1 VTSSTSGEPSPAFV
15 DTNVLVYAIEQ
26 ETSERQLT
34 AARLLDRLMDGD
46 LLRTSTQ
53 VLKEL
58 YVTLTRK
65 VAEPASPAAALAYL
79 ERLSAWPV
87 FETDVGAVFDAC
99 RLSDRATIS
108 MWDALIVVAARRSG
122 CPILYTEDL
131 NHGQEIV
138 GVRIVNPFRD
148 AG

>member
-1 VTSSTSGEPSPAFV
+1 VASSTSAELLPAFV

-26 ETSERQLT
+26 QGSERKRVAT
-34 AARLLDRLMDGD
+34 RLVERLMEDD

-65 VAEPASPAAALAYL
+65 VAEPASPAEALAYL

-99 RLSDRATIS
+99 HLSEQATIS
-108 MWDALIVVAARRSG
+108 MWDALVVVAARRSG
-122 CPILYTEDL
+122 CSVLYTEDL

-138 GVRIVNPFRD
+138 GVKVVNPFHD
-148 AG
+148 EG